1 MSEDL
6 ITSPEA
12 SFAPS
17 GALSFRLDAFDGPL
31 DLLLTL
37 ITRQKI
43 DIYDIPISLILEQ
56 YLDHIQMMNENNV
69 EVASEFIVMAA
80 ELLYIKS
87 KMLLPKEEEDGE
99 DPRKELVEA
108 LIAYSFIRDAALRL
122 SELERRFYMRYYPTP
137 KPLQVRYEVP
147 VYDRSVIAEAM
158 HALRADVKE
167 EKERKKLDSVAGV
180 FTAKNV
186 SVEAKIIFILK
197 RMVRALPLG
206 NSVSFSAL
214 FEDSKNRRKPDLV
227 ATFLALLELVGTGR
241 VTYSRSGS
249 DYVISLNRDFKKQKA
264 QSEQSVPDAERNGGI
279 WT

>member
-1 MSEDL
+1 MSAMNEL
-6 ITSPEA
+6 IPDA
-12 SFAPS
+12 PAPS
-17 GALSFRLDAFDGPL
+17 LALSFRLDAFDGPL

-37 ITRQKI
+37 ITKQKI

-87 KMLLPKEEEDGE
+87 KMLLPKEETDGE

-122 SELERRFYMRYYPTP
+122 SDLERRFYMRYYPTP

-147 VYDRSVIAEAM
+147 FYDKSVLSEAM
-158 HALRADVKE
+158 HAMHADVKE
-167 EKERKKLDSVAGV
+167 EKEKRKIDSVAGV
-180 FTAKNV
+180 FVAKTV
-186 SVEAKIIFILK
+186 SVESKIIYILK
-197 RMVRALPLG
+197 RMVRAIPLG

-214 FEDSKNRRKPDLV
+214 FEGEKNRTKPDLV
-227 ATFLALLELVGTGR
+227 ATFLALLELVSTGR
-241 VTYSRSGS
+241 ISYSRSGS
-249 DYVISLNRDFKKQKA
+249 DYVISLNRDNKKPQPDHDA
-264 QSEQSVPDAERNGGI
+264 GTDGEQNGGI
-279 WT
+279 WF